1 MKQSETLHVSKTIPA
16 KLEIVDSAPINDS
29 LLLLQGIGN
38 RFNIF
43 TPFIA
48 LNRAPSCRGGKL
60 NNADDDRSADEVECD
75 RDALA

>member
-1 MKQSETLHVSKTIPA
+1 MKQSETLHVSKTISA
-16 KLEIVDSAPINDS
+16 KLEIADSAPINDS
-29 LLLLQGIGN
+29 LLLLQGIGS

-43 TPFIA
+43 TPFIV
-48 LNRAPSCRGGKL
+48 LNGDCTESCPFL